1 MEDKLKLYQA
11 FIRFVKA
18 LGERS
23 HLKKNELQKILGRSF
38 HHHTD
43 EEALLPMVEDI
54 STKEEN
60 LDFLFDECIRIC
72 DELGPSREYF
82 TFIHLFE
89 DITVELSKRG
99 TPELVEL
106 VNNYLQNFKKEIA
119 LINQKIPH
127 PPLFN
132 MLLESRSLVEWT
144 SIYAIYPFIPK
155 RIKGEGRPVL
165 LIPPYLGD
173 DYSTSFVRR
182 YLTSLGFETYKW
194 EQGFNLVK
202 SHYIPRLEE
211 KLDDIYRIH
220 GQKVSLVGWSG
231 GGIFAKIMAN
241 RHPKQVEQIITI
253 GSPVWGVMDMKTPV
267 SGILEFF
274 RGKSLKE
281 RNKRFIEELEPIPNV
296 PITCIYTKTDGLL
309 PWKHCMEAESYRDDI
324 KNIEVYG
331 SHSGLGANV
340 SVLLITANALSANI
354 NGMTL
359 RDTTTYIER
368 ILYPFYWNKK
378 KRSLFFLN

>member
-1 MEDKLKLYQA
+1 MEDKTKLYNA
-11 FIRFVKA
+11 FIALTMA
-18 LGERS
+18 LGEQS
-23 HLKKNELQKILGRSF
+23 NTSGKAIQKILVNNLGT
-38 HHHTD
+38 HPN
-43 EEALLPMVEDI
+43 AALLLPMVQET
-54 STKEEN
+54 STDEKD

-72 DELGPSREYF
+72 DELGPSREYV
-82 TFIHLFE
+82 T
-89 DITVELSKRG
+89 
-99 TPELVEL
+99 LVHTLESCTDAFAKKGSAEVGGL
-106 VNNYLQNFKKEIA
+106 LKSYTEKFKLEIA
-119 LINQKIPH
+119 SINQKIPQ

-132 MLLESRSLVEWT
+132 MLLESRSLIEWT
-144 SIYAIYPFIPK
+144 SIYAIYPFIPR

-182 YLTSLGFETYKW
+182 YLTSLGFKTYKW
-194 EQGFNLVK
+194 EQGVNLIK

-211 KLDDIYRIH
+211 KLDDIFRLH
-220 GQKVSLVGWSG
+220 GQKVNIVGWSG

-267 SGILEFF
+267 SGVLEFF

-309 PWKHCMEAESYRDDI
+309 PWKHCMEAESYRNDI
-324 KNIEVYG
+324 KNIEVFG

-354 NGMTL
+354 NGKTIK
-359 RDTTTYIER
+359 DTTPNIER

>member
-1 MEDKLKLYQA
+1 MEDKQQLYTTFTKFVTLLGTLNGLSLPVIRKIIEENFNMHPFASQSIPEVKKLEK
-11 FIRFVKA
+11 V
-18 LGERS
+18 E
-23 HLKKNELQKILGRSF
+23 
-38 HHHTD
+38 
-43 EEALLPMVEDI
+43 EDI
-54 STKEEN
+54 K
-60 LDFLFDECIRIC
+60 FLFNECIRIC

-82 TFIHLFE
+82 TILTLLTNITH
-89 DITVELSKRG
+89 DIIENDEAKAKELSKDIL
-99 TPELVEL
+99 EKFEH
-106 VNNYLQNFKKEIA
+106 EIEI
-119 LINQKIPH
+119 INQKIPQ
-127 PPLFN
+127 PPLYN
-132 MLLESRSLVEWT
+132 ILLESRSLIEWS
-144 SIYAIYPFIPK
+144 SIYCFYPFIPK

-182 YLTSLGFETYKW
+182 YLTSLGFKTYKW
-194 EQGFNLVK
+194 EQGFNMIK

-211 KLDDIYRIH
+211 KLFDIYQEH
-220 GQKVSLVGWSG
+220 GQKVNLVGWSG

-241 RHPKQVEQIITI
+241 RHPDQVEQIVTI

-309 PWKHCMEAESYRDDI
+309 PWKHCMEAETYRDDI

-340 SVLLITANALSANI
+340 SVLMITANALSANI
-354 NGMTL
+354 NGMTIK
-359 RDTTTYIER
+359 DTTSNIER

-378 KRSLFFLN
+378 RRSLFFLN